1 MQFFS
6 PGRKSNSYTQ
16 TAMHIL
22 KKTTAFL
29 FICVLILP
37 GTYLISGCS
46 MSYNG
51 EKLFFREGCSQC
63 HTYKGR
69 GGRMGPD
76 LSAVTNLHSDSW
88 IERYLQNPKDINPFA
103 RMPSFSHLSGA
114 KRKAIISF
122 LKK

>member
-1 MQFFS
+1 
-6 PGRKSNSYTQ
+6 
-16 TAMHIL
+16 
-22 KKTTAFL
+22 
-29 FICVLILP
+29 
-37 GTYLISGCS
+37 
-46 MSYNG
+46 MSYSG

-76 LSAVTNLHSDSW
+76 LSAVTNLRSDSW
-88 IERYLQNPKDINPFA
+88 IEHYLQNPKAMNPFA